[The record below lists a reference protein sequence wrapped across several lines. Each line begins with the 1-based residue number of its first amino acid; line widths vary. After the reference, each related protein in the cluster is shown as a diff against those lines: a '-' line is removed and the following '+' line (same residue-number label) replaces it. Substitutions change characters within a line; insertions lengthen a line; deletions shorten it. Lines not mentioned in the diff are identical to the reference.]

1 MKRLFVVLLS
11 VFFVMSLITGCG
23 QKQEGE
29 KKPLVIKP
37 EGASTE
43 NIDENEV
50 DVEEE
55 ADLEEAP
62 VKVEGE
68 APNVSEEPKAAEEL
82 IIADFNSGVK
92 PSNIGG
98 NFGAWNKDPSDP
110 TQWCRESF
118 DNAARHGDSGFGM
131 KLDYSVDSPN
141 PAYNGFWM
149 MLPNFDAVNF
159 DNIAFWV
166 KGDTNAGYT
175 TVFKIELKNA
185 NKQVGRYYISNV
197 SDQWQNISIPL
208 SELKGLIDR
217 SNLTEFVVVFEDRMA
232 TNKKG
237 VIYID
242 DIKFTKNK

>member
-1 MKRLFVVLLS
+1 MKKWFVLVVAILFVVP
-11 VFFVMSLITGCG
+11 LIAGCG
-23 QKQEGE
+23 QKEQAAQ
-29 KKPLVIKP
+29 KPLVIKP
-37 EGASTE
+37 EEAAME
-43 NIDENEV
+43 NINENEM

-62 VKVEGE
+62 ASVESS
-68 APNVSEEPKAAEEL
+68 AKAVVETEEL

-118 DNAARHGDSGFGM
+118 DNAAKHGDSGFSM

-149 MLPNFDAVNF
+149 MLPNFDAAKY
-159 DNIAFWV
+159 DNITFWV

-197 SDQWQNISIPL
+197 SGQWQNISIPL